1 MALDLTELPVPVAEP
16 VPAPAH
22 HRAPEPAEPQRPRR
36 HRRPRGRL
44 DVPALADRGWR
55 PLLWLAVVLFAVCGP
70 VHAFGYTDAV
80 YHLVLVGL
88 ALSAVAVPLGM
99 LGLRHEPADDQ
110 GPV

>member
-1 MALDLTELPVPVAEP
+1 MALDLTELAVPVAEP
-16 VPAPAH
+16 VPAPAQQL
-22 HRAPEPAEPQRPRR
+22 APGPGEPQPPRR

-55 PLLWLAVVLFAVCGP
+55 PLLSLAAALFAVCGP

-88 ALSAVAVPLGM
+88 ALSAVAVPLGL
-99 LGLRHEPADDQ
+99 LGLRHEPAEDQ
-110 GPV
+110 DPA